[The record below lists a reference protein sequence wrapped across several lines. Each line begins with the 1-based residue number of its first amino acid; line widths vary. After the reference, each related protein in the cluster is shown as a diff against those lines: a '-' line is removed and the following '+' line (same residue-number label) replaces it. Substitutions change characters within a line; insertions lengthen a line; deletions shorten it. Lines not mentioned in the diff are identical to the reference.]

1 MIIGKKSMN
10 KKDKMDRDWD
20 SFLPFHSQWYWQTSN
35 IHPYE
40 KSKAF
45 YHGPRIEWMNL
56 VDTNEKKDTKKDSR

>member
-1 MIIGKKSMN
+1 M
-10 KKDKMDRDWD
+10 DKIWD
-20 SFLPFHSQWYWQTSN
+20 SFLPFYSQWYWQTSN